1 MYETRHTFA
10 SWALAAG
17 ETPEWVV
24 RTLGHVDTS
33 MVYRIYGRLI
43 PNLTRKDGSAFE
55 QQLDNNTKKNQIAT
69 KITTIAKKGHLDNF
83 NYLDLL

>member
-1 MYETRHTFA
+1 
-10 SWALAAG
+10 
-17 ETPEWVV
+17 
-24 RTLGHVDTS
+24 
-33 MVYRIYGRLI
+33 MVYRIYGRFI